1 MTFVRSAARTL
12 GFTCLYL
19 AATYAGRLTV
29 MDDTN
34 LSLVWP
40 AAGVS
45 AVWFVAQRGSRW
57 RWLDVLALTAVTLAV
72 NTATGAPARLAAAFV
87 AANLAQAF
95 VFSYLSGRWLP
106 QLGGGGRAVPLAR
119 LADLWRLVAAAGI
132 ATTSGALIGP
142 TAVWLDVGTYSWP
155 AAAVWLARNTVS
167 ILLVG
172 VAGFRLAHL
181 LSRWRDRPAR
191 RRPAPTVRGLV
202 RGVSRRIEYV
212 LVTVLSAG
220 GYVLAFGVL
229 DALPVSFALIVM
241 TVWAGLRLH
250 TTFVIVHDVV
260 FGSLAV
266 LFTLHGQGAFAQ
278 IPAHPVR
285 ALVAQLFVGTVAV
298 VGLALA
304 LGRDE
309 RAVLFHRLAASERA
323 AARQARLLT
332 TIVDSMTEGLG
343 VIDEE
348 GRFLLRNRAAG
359 QLVGGV
365 TGTTGSAGDS
375 ASYGLYRP
383 DGTPL
388 PADEMP
394 HRQALAGTDVLAKDV
409 LVRNAALPEGR
420 ILSVNATR
428 LPAEPDGSRHAAA
441 VVVFHDVTAD
451 RRQRDELTSFAGV
464 VAHDL
469 LNPLTTVEGWTEAL
483 QEAVD
488 EVPDGPAAA
497 DARDSIVRIR
507 RAAARMRN
515 LINDLLAHT
524 TARDATLAPTTVHL
538 GELVDDIAA
547 ARADLAAT
555 AGRPRPQLRVGDLHP
570 VDADPVLLRQLLDN
584 VIGNAVTYTAPGST
598 PEIGVTSELTPDGL
612 VRVHVVDNG
621 IGIPAGQH
629 DAVFHNFHRAHRGA
643 GYPGTGLGLAICR
656 RIVERH
662 GGTITAAPRA
672 GRPGTHVCFTLPAA
686 ALEGV
691 GGSGPRRPGDAQRTR
706 ERDGG

>member
-1 MTFVRSAARTL
+1 MTFARSAARTL
-12 GFTCLYL
+12 GFTALYL

-45 AVWFVAQRGSRW
+45 AVWFVAQRGSRG
-57 RWLDVLALTAVTLAV
+57 RWLDVLALTAVTLGV

-95 VFSYLSGRWLP
+95 VFSYLAGRWLP
-106 QLGGGGRAVPLAR
+106 HLADGGRAVPLAR
-119 LADLWRLVAAAGI
+119 LADLWRLVAAAGV

-142 TAVWLDVGTYSWP
+142 TAVWLDTGSYSWP

-167 ILLVG
+167 ILLIG

-181 LSRWRDRPAR
+181 LSRWRARPAR
-191 RRPAPTVRGLV
+191 RGPAPGLGRLV
-202 RGVSRRIEYV
+202 RAASRRIEYV
-212 LVTVLSAG
+212 LVTAVSAG
-220 GYVLAFGVL
+220 AYVLAFGVL
-229 DALPVSFALIVM
+229 DVLPVSFALIVM

-250 TTFVIVHDVV
+250 TTFVVVHDVV

-278 IPAHPVR
+278 IPSHPAR

-309 RAVLFHRLAASERA
+309 RAALFERLRASERA
-323 AARQARLLT
+323 AAGQARLLT

-343 VIDEE
+343 VIDEQ
-348 GRFLLRNRAAG
+348 GRFVLRNRAAG
-359 QLVGGV
+359 QLLGGV
-365 TGTTGSAGDS
+365 TSTTGSADHE
-375 ASYGLYRP
+375 LYRP

-388 PADEMP
+388 PVPEMP
-394 HRQALAGTDVLAKDV
+394 HRQALAGTDVLAMDV
-409 LVRNAALPEGR
+409 LVRDPAVHEDR

-428 LPAEPDGSRHAAA
+428 LPAEPDGSRPAAA